1 MTIRTKDKHRRSIDV
16 NLQTRAVEETDEKV
30 IEGYFAVFNSETEL
44 FPGAYEEISPGAF
57 DNTLSNDIRALVNHD
72 TQYVLGRNK
81 SNTLDLKVDSRGL
94 WGSIKINEKDT
105 DAMNLLKSV
114 RCSDVDQCTFG
125 FNIINES
132 TEYQYDGTVKWTIN
146 EIDLH
151 EISVVTFHAYGD
163 TSVQA
168 RMKKKEQIDH
178 RKIDKEKIKLKER
191 LDSVKTI
198 NVREKD
204 GTKKKG
210 TRRIDGK

>member
-1 MTIRTKDKHRRSIDV
+1 MTIRTKDKHIRSIDV
-16 NLQTRAVEETDEKV
+16 DLQTRAVEETDEKV

-105 DAMNLLKSV
+105 DAMNLYERV
-114 RCSDVDQCTFG
+114 RRGDVDQCSFG
-125 FNIINES
+125 FNILDES
-132 TEYQYDGTVKWTIN
+132 TEYRDDGTVKWTIN
-146 EIDLH
+146 EVDLH
-151 EISVVTFHAYGD
+151 EISVVTFPAYGD

-168 RMKKKEQIDH
+168 RMKQKEQIEQ
-178 RKIDKEKIKLKER
+178 RKIDKKKSELKER
-191 LDSVKTI
+191 LNSVKTI
-198 NVREKD
+198 NVTEEN
-204 GTKKKG
+204 
-210 TRRIDGK
+210 

>member
-1 MTIRTKDKHRRSIDV
+1 MTIRTKDKHIRSIDV
-16 NLQTRAVEETDEKV
+16 DLQTRAVEETDEKV

-105 DAMNLLKSV
+105 DAMNLYERV
-114 RCSDVDQCTFG
+114 RRGDVDQCSFG
-125 FNIINES
+125 FNILDES
-132 TEYQYDGTVKWTIN
+132 TEYRDDGTVKWTIN
-146 EIDLH
+146 EVDLH
-151 EISVVTFHAYGD
+151 EISVVTFPAYGD

-168 RMKKKEQIDH
+168 RMKQKEQIEQ
-178 RKIDKEKIKLKER
+178 RKLDKKKSELKER
-191 LDSVKTI
+191 LNSVKTI
-198 NVREKD
+198 NVTEEN
-204 GTKKKG
+204 
-210 TRRIDGK
+210 